1 MDYQRRRPQ
10 FELRH
15 GPTLPLARPATRRGG
30 NPDIS
35 PPLPALRRIVQS
47 NHAIFYDCETSG
59 LPLFDQPSEHPGQPH
74 IVQLA
79 AALVDL
85 DTRETVAS
93 LDVVVR
99 PDGWT
104 IPDEVAAVHGITTEH
119 AAAVGIPEFLALS
132 LFLELWGG
140 RTRIGHNEP
149 FDARIIRIA
158 QHRAGELESDLDR
171 WKAGTAECTARLATP
186 IVKRPPTAKMLA
198 VGRKHYKT
206 ASLGEAVQF
215 FTGKPLENAH
225 SAMADVLGCMD
236 VYFAIQD
243 MRNGVPGALVDA
255 ELPAN

>member
-1 MDYQRRRPQ
+1 MQNLGFFYDTETTGLPQ
-10 FELRH
+10 F
-15 GPTLPLARPATRRGG
+15 G
-30 NPDIS
+30 
-35 PPLPALRRIVQS
+35 
-47 NHAIFYDCETSG
+47 
-59 LPLFDQPSEHPGQPH
+59 QPSEHPDQPH

-119 AAAVGIPEFLALS
+119 AAAVDVPESLALS
-132 LFLELWGG
+132 LFLELWGR
-140 RTRIGHNEP
+140 RTRIAHNEQ

-158 QHRAGELESDLDR
+158 QHRAGELERELDA
-171 WKAGTAECTARLATP
+171 WKAGIAQCTARMATP
-186 IVKRPPTAKMLA
+186 IVKCPPTAKMIA
-198 VGRKHYKT
+198 AGRKHYKT
-206 ASLGEAVQF
+206 ANLGEAVQF

-225 SAMADVLGCMD
+225 SAMADVKGCMD

-243 MRNGVPGALVDA
+243 MQRPEA
-255 ELPAN
+255 